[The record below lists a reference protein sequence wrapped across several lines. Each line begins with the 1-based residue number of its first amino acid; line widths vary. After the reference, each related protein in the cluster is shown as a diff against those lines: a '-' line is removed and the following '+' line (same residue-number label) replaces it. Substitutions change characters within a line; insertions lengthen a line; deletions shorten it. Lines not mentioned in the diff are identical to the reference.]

1 MKTKAIIT
9 EYFKGITDVAGQG
22 DAREESFYSCLE
34 AFLQKIA
41 TSTGR
46 SEVHATILPKKTEA
60 GNPDFRVWNGK
71 DRIIGYIE
79 AKHPT
84 EENLDYVESTN
95 QLKRYRKTFPNLI
108 LANLFEFLLYRYGQ
122 LVDRVLAAR
131 PFHSRTRS
139 RPCLQKQRRR

>member
-1 MKTKAIIT
+1 MRTKAILT
-9 EYFKGITDVAGQG
+9 EYFKGITDVASQG
-22 DAREESFYSCLE
+22 DAREENFYLCLE
-34 AFLQKIA
+34 ALLQKFA

-46 SEVHATILPKKTEA
+46 REVHVTTLPK
-60 GNPDFRVWNGK
+60 R
-71 DRIIGYIE
+71 
-79 AKHPT
+79 T

-108 LANLFEFLLYRYGQ
+108 LTNFFEFLLYRDGQ

-139 RPCLQKQRRR
+139 TSCIQKQRGR